1 MPHAQIIRLATAV
14 PPHKVLQSDVRDL
27 VRNLFSGEYKG
38 IDRLLPVFENTQIE
52 SRYFSKPLEWFA
64 TQQTFVDSSAAFVET
79 ALSLII
85 EASETLLSN
94 TTIDRNGINRNDI
107 AMVIAVST
115 TGISTPSL
123 DAKLIQA
130 LHLPNTTKR
139 IPVWGLGCA
148 GGVSGL
154 ARASEL
160 ARTLPKGKFALM
172 VGVELCSLTFQRND
186 ISKSNIIAASLFAD
200 GAAAVLLKNDEAQS
214 NDAQSGDAQIDNASE
229 GLSILASYSYLFDD
243 SEDIMGW
250 DIIETGLKVRFSR
263 DIPTLIRNN
272 LPALLHGACTE
283 WGIEQNAIKH
293 YVVHAG
299 GAKVLQAYSES
310 LHLSQE
316 QLQTAHNV
324 LRHHGNMSSVSILFA
339 LKEFLATTPKTNEL
353 GIMMALGP
361 GFSAEFLLFRY

>member
-1 MPHAQIIRLATAV
+1 MANAQIISISTSV
-14 PPHKVLQSDVRDL
+14 PAHKVLQSDVRDL

-38 IDRLLPVFENTQIE
+38 IERLLPVFENTQIE

-64 TQQTFVDSSAAFVET
+64 KQQTFVDSSAAFVET
-79 ALSLII
+79 ALSLIT
-85 EASETLLSN
+85 EASEALLSN
-94 TTIDRNGINRNDI
+94 VAIDRNGINRNSINRSDI

-123 DAKLIQA
+123 EAKLIQA

-148 GGVSGL
+148 GGVAGL

-160 ARTLPKGKFALM
+160 VRTLPHGKFALM

-186 ISKSNIIAASLFAD
+186 ISKSNIIASSLFGD
-200 GAAAVLLKNDEAQS
+200 GAAAILLQNTEV
-214 NDAQSGDAQIDNASE
+214 SE
-229 GLSILASYSYLFDD
+229 GLSILASHSYLFDN

-263 DIPTLIRNN
+263 DIPALIRAN
-272 LPALLHGACTE
+272 LPTLLNEACTA
-283 WGIEQNAIKH
+283 WGIEFGAIKH

-299 GAKVLQAYSES
+299 GAKVLQAYSDS
-310 LHLSQE
+310 LNLSPE
-316 QLQTAHNV
+316 QLQTAYTV
-324 LRHHGNMSSVSILFA
+324 LRHHGNMSSVSVLFA
-339 LKEFLATTPKTNEL
+339 LKEFLATTPKTDEL
-353 GIMMALGP
+353 GVMMALGP
-361 GFSAEFLLFRY
+361 GFSAEFLLFRH

>member
-1 MPHAQIIRLATAV
+1 MSNAQIITLATAV

-79 ALSLII
+79 ALSLIT

-94 TTIDRNGINRNDI
+94 ATINRNGMNRNDV

-160 ARTLPKGKFALM
+160 VSTLPKGKFALM

-200 GAAAVLLKNDEAQS
+200 GAAAVLLKN
-214 NDAQSGDAQIDNASE
+214 GDDLE
-229 GLSILASYSYLFDD
+229 GLSILASYSFLFDD

-272 LPALLHGACTE
+272 LPKLLQGACRE
-283 WGIEQNAIKH
+283 WGIEQSTIKH

-310 LHLSQE
+310 LHLSHE

-324 LRHHGNMSSVSILFA
+324 LRHHGNMSSVSVLFA
-339 LKEFLATTPKTNEL
+339 LKEFLATTPKTGEL

-361 GFSAEFLLFRY
+361 GFSAEFLLFRH